1 MSFIRKVQRLNI
13 KRIIGLGG
21 AFLLTVGVF
30 APFLS
35 VPGLKDINYLSNRG
49 IEAVI
54 VLLLAAASFLLILAK
69 RYKWLWLT
77 GSGALITLTFS
88 LVYFELRL
96 QDVKVRVISMLA
108 GKPAA
113 GAASVAARS
122 IEIKWGYILL
132 ILGAVLVIVAAAIK
146 EKQKKKELK

>member
-1 MSFIRKVQRLNI
+1 MNIRRT
-13 KRIIGLGG
+13 IGFVG

-35 VPGLKDINYLSNRG
+35 VPGLENINYLSNRG

-54 VLLLAAASFLLILAK
+54 VLILAAASFILTLAK

-77 GSGALITLTFS
+77 GSGALVTLVFS
-88 LVYFELRL
+88 LIYFELRL
-96 QDVKVRVISMLA
+96 QEVKVRVVSMLA
-108 GKPAA
+108 GEPAA
-113 GAASVAARS
+113 GAAAVATRS

-132 ILGAVLVIVAAAIK
+132 ILGAMLVMLTAAIK
-146 EKQKKKELK
+146 EKQKEKGLK